1 VIGPDIAAWVFGALI
16 AGLALFQLALAAGAP
31 WGSLAM
37 GGRYP
42 GRFPPPMRV
51 AALVQIAIYAV
62 MAVVVFARAGMLL
75 PDLLDASRIAIWAV
89 AAISAV
95 AIVLNLITPSKWER
109 RLWAP
114 VAILMFATSLRVA
127 LAEQP

>member
-1 VIGPDIAAWVFGALI
+1 VIAPSIAAWIFGALI

-51 AALVQIAIYAV
+51 AALVQIAIYAL
-62 MAVVVFARAGMLL
+62 MAVVVFVRAGMLL
-75 PDLLDASRIAIWAV
+75 PDLLEASRIAVWAV
-89 AAISAV
+89 VGLSAV
-95 AIVLNLITPSKWER
+95 AVVLNLITPSRWER

-114 VAILMFATSLRVA
+114 VAILMLATSLRVA